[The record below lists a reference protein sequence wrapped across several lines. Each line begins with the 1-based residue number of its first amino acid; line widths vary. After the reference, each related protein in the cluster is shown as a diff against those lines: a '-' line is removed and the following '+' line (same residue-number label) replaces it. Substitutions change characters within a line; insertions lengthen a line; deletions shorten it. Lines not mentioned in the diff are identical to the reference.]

1 MMRKKMFAVLLCT
14 LLMGALSGCG
24 SQSEPVQ
31 QSAENKTAA
40 SETQA
45 AESESE
51 TESAA
56 AAESATEAQSETET
70 ESQTA
75 ETSASETTETAASG
89 ETAADGS
96 TTATTAGKAGSETT
110 TVTQTEAVQQ
120 EENQTQQQKK
130 NNPPDEPAEVNIET
144 EAPAQVDA
152 PDPDAPAETSAET
165 EPQTKELS
173 MTVNYQGHSLTIG
186 ESAADFVAA
195 VPELRSES
203 APSCYGNGENI
214 NYYYENEQV
223 VLYVWN
229 ENGNY
234 LAYGLD
240 IYTPGIVSVDGL
252 DIGSAVT
259 FDGEKEYDMGNDCSI
274 LVNAD
279 GGVVN
284 MISYNKDLPEI

>member
-24 SQSEPVQ
+24 SQSEPAQ
-31 QSAENKTAA
+31 QSDENEAA
-40 SETQA
+40 AETQA

-56 AAESATEAQSETET
+56 AEESGTEAQSETET
-70 ESQTA
+70 ENQTT

-89 ETAADGS
+89 ETTAADSS
-96 TTATTAGKAGSETT
+96 TTTTTAGKAGSETT
-110 TVTQTEAVQQ
+110 TVIQTETVQQ
-120 EENQTQQQKK
+120 EENPVQQEE
-130 NNPPDEPAEVNIET
+130 NNPPDVPAEVNIET
-144 EAPAQVDA
+144 EAPAQVNA

-165 EPQTKELS
+165 QPQKQELS
-173 MTVNYQGHSLTIG
+173 MTVNYQGHALTVG

-240 IYTPGIVSVDGL
+240 IYAPGIVSVDGL

-274 LVNAD
+274 LVSAD